1 MRFKKTLIKNYFKSI
16 SSNKKSF
23 YLIILIAFITS
34 SIYISLLSTPYT
46 FKENIEKYYNNTNS
60 SDIKISSKIGFN
72 KADEVI
78 LRSINDI
85 NGVMF
90 SKSLDAKVNIN
101 NKIYKI
107 KVNSINENS
116 NEEDPNYI
124 NKLILTSGKYPKT
137 INEGLVEENFLK
149 EQKLSL
155 GDLIS
160 LEDLNNNS
168 LKAKKIKIVGT
179 VKNSFYSIF
188 EKESINNKLRTNDYY
203 IYLKE
208 RNFYSNNYNEIF
220 ITLKDSNKKDI
231 FSKSYKKYIN
241 KNKEKINEVLSK
253 VIKDNHQNKIN
264 LLNNDISFINDE
276 LNRLYNLDLPQ
287 ESLNELIK
295 QLSSEADKKNKEL
308 ANLKENNFSIISKD
322 ETSGFIKYKTEIE
335 NMKVI
340 SKKFSILS
348 LVLGISINLF
358 IMIKLILKDK
368 KQIDILYT
376 MGYNKLNISFKYIIF
391 IILANILGFILS
403 LPTSFILTNIINLY
417 LDFIY
422 QIPISITYFKL
433 NFAVFSF
440 CFTTLFNLIIVLFI
454 LCFIFKENLFS
465 FINKKL
471 NIILAII
478 LSLNIALIFGVLG
491 IKFSINNLINNQ
503 FSNIYKYD
511 ATIKIKDDYDIKI
524 LQDNLFKDKL
534 IKDSLGFNKSNVT
547 VNDTSAT
554 LIVPSNSKKLNNFIL
569 SENKDGNKINLNDK
583 GIIITKKISESLNLN
598 KNDKIKIIL
607 DNKNEQELK
616 IINITENY
624 IDNNI
629 YMSYKLYKSLYNEDV
644 IFDNLLVKNKPSKK
658 TNKDILQLE
667 INNYNE
673 IEEYIKKDNIKNGY
687 IKTISSLNFICNL
700 LVIIHFLLFMI
711 ILYNLTLQNPRKKD
725 ISILKNIGFNNIQ
738 ILLFCI
744 KQNFILIFPPVIGI
758 ILGSLCANTIVKS
771 IFINEFIIPFNVKII
786 HFFLIISCSYLLTF
800 TALYFK
806 IRKINNI
813 DIKKQNNFL

>member
-16 SSNKKSF
+16 SSNKKIF
-23 YLIILIAFITS
+23 YLIILITILTS
-34 SIYISLLSTPYT
+34 SIYISILSTPYT

-348 LVLGISINLF
+348 LVLGISINLI

-391 IILANILGFILS
+391 IILASILGFILS
-403 LPTSFILTNIINLY
+403 FPTSFILTNIINLY

-569 SENKDGNKINLNDK
+569 LENKDGNKINLNDK
-583 GIIITKKISESLNLN
+583 GVIITKKISESLNLN

-687 IKTISSLNFICNL
+687 IKTISSLNFIYNL

-786 HFFLIISCSYLLTF
+786 HYFLIISCSYLLTF